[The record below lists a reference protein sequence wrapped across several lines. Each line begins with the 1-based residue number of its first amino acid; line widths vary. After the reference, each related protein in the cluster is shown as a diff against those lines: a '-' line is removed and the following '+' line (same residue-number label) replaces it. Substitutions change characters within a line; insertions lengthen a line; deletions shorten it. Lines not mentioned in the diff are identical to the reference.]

1 MPFHARRHY
10 KMIEI
15 VLQSRIYLE
24 PTSRRSRMC
33 VVTQKRAHAA
43 AIRRHSMELKTKFLI
58 KPIAHGSDMC
68 FVHNCRRRP
77 ATCSEAHSF
86 CTITLS
92 SSSRYKF
99 IIESS
104 GARYKTMHMV
114 EALSCLGNLFVCAVC
129 VYSLASVSEW
139 MRRVRARLPWCM
151 HACTL
156 YETVHLPKSV
166 IIDFWHGIH
175 TVSRRQ
181 LHYFFFLLLVLGDGT
196 GCFFGSQHHL
206 LTH

>member
-1 MPFHARRHY
+1 MGVICVLCITADGVRLHAQR
-10 KMIEI
+10 
-15 VLQSRIYLE
+15 
-24 PTSRRSRMC
+24 PTPSALSLW
-33 VVTQKRAHAA
+33 AA
-43 AIRRHSMELKTKFLI
+43 
-58 KPIAHGSDMC
+58 G
-68 FVHNCRRRP
+68 
-77 ATCSEAHSF
+77 
-86 CTITLS
+86 S

-139 MRRVRARLPWCM
+139 MRGVRARLPWCM

-156 YETVHLPKSV
+156 YETVLQMPVHLPKSV

-181 LHYFFFLLLVLGDGT
+181 LHYFFSLVGVGWWHRLLFWQPTSFTNTLGSSNWWT
-196 GCFFGSQHHL
+196 G
-206 LTH
+206 